1 MITFANITFYFI
13 HFFIIQIALLESK
26 KSYVRYISHEL
37 RTPLNTAFLGLKML
51 TNDLKKS
58 SRPKDV
64 ERYDT
69 LCDVNISCMAAVDIL
84 NDLLCYEK
92 LESGILELH
101 KENIVIESFLKDCL
115 SMFSVHAK
123 ECGVELSVS
132 TDVLSDFSIHSHD
145 SKEKEKDKSNKL
157 SLSVLPHDSIY
168 CDKFKM
174 DQVVRNIVSNAL
186 KFTPRGGS
194 VQIKA
199 MFVCD
204 AAQDT
209 ASCSTEPEV
218 RTYVF
223 TFYNM
228 PSVMPTCMLYSALL
242 WYQHLHFAP

>member
-1 MITFANITFYFI
+1 
-13 HFFIIQIALLESK
+13 
-26 KSYVRYISHEL
+26 
-37 RTPLNTAFLGLKML
+37 ML

-58 SRPKDV
+58 TRTKDV

-101 KENIVIESFLKDCL
+101 KENIVIEPFLKDCL

-123 ECGVELSVS
+123 ECGVELSVTTYVS
-132 TDVLSDFSIHSHD
+132 SEFSSHSHD
-145 SKEKEKDKSNKL
+145 SKEKDKNNKV

-218 RTYVF
+218 RTHVLF
-223 TFYNM
+223 FNVM
-228 PSVMPTCMLYSALL
+228 PSVTHVHIKFIPSHSSQLSLP
-242 WYQHLHFAP
+242 HRDP

>member
-1 MITFANITFYFI
+1 
-13 HFFIIQIALLESK
+13 
-26 KSYVRYISHEL
+26 
-37 RTPLNTAFLGLKML
+37 ML
-51 TNDLKKS
+51 TSDLKKS
-58 SRPKDV
+58 TSPKDA

-101 KENIVIESFLKDCL
+101 KENIVIEPFLMDCL

-123 ECGVELSVS
+123 ECGVELSVTTEVS
-132 TDVLSDFSIHSHD
+132 SNYSNHSHD
-145 SKEKEKDKSNKL
+145 MKIKEKDKSNKI
-157 SLSVLPHDSIY
+157 SLSVQPHDSIY

-204 AAQDT
+204 APQDT

-218 RTYVF
+218 RSNAFIHITPLRHCCPFCPSGRFLMFSCLLKYRNFMF
-223 TFYNM
+223 T
-228 PSVMPTCMLYSALL
+228 SLL
-242 WYQHLHFAP
+242 VNTIILCFAC